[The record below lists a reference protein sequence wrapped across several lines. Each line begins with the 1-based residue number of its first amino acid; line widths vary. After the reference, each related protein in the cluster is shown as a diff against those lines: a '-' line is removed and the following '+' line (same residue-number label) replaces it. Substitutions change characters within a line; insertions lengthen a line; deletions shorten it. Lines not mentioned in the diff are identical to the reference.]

1 MENKN
6 YNKRKK
12 KCKKQN
18 KKEELKPSKLSLF
31 DKERT
36 IFLNTDINDS
46 MAKEI
51 VEKLLQLD
59 LVNHED
65 ITLYI
70 NSPGG
75 SVSAGL
81 AICDAMN
88 YIKSDVSTVAIG
100 RVASM
105 GSIVLI
111 NGTKGKR
118 YALPNS
124 EVMIHEVST
133 LFIGGDITR
142 IKEQMK
148 HAEIVN
154 ERLCRL
160 LVKNSNRTL
169 KQIKEATVKRDSW
182 YSAQTCLKYGFV
194 DKVLY

>member
-6 YNKRKK
+6 YNKHKK
-12 KCKKQN
+12 KCNKQN

-105 GSIVLI
+105 GSIILI

-142 IKEQMK
+142 IKEQMR

-154 ERLCRL
+154 ECLCRL

>member
-6 YNKRKK
+6 YNKCKK

-70 NSPGG
+70 NSDQ
-75 SVSAGL
+75 L
-81 AICDAMN
+81 HNIIIQN
-88 YIKSDVSTVAIG
+88 NK
-100 RVASM
+100 
-105 GSIVLI
+105 
-111 NGTKGKR
+111 K
-118 YALPNS
+118 
-124 EVMIHEVST
+124 
-133 LFIGGDITR
+133 
-142 IKEQMK
+142 
-148 HAEIVN
+148 
-154 ERLCRL
+154 
-160 LVKNSNRTL
+160 
-169 KQIKEATVKRDSW
+169 
-182 YSAQTCLKYGFV
+182 
-194 DKVLY
+194 

>member
-6 YNKRKK
+6 YNKCKK

-81 AICDAMN
+81 AICDAIN

-133 LFIGGDITR
+133 IAIGDVTT
-142 IKEQMK
+142 IKEHMK

-154 ERLCRL
+154 ERLCKL

-169 KQIKEATVKRDSW
+169 KQIKEATIKRDSW

>member
-6 YNKRKK
+6 YNKCKK
-12 KCKKQN
+12 KCNKHN

-105 GSIVLI
+105 GSIILI

-133 LFIGGDITR
+133 IAIGDVTR

-154 ERLCRL
+154 ERLCKL

-169 KQIKEATVKRDSW
+169 KQIKEATIKRDSW